1 VTIRLS
7 VDRER
12 WWHHVTDVAASV
24 DGLVPVIK
32 GNGYGFG
39 RAALA
44 ELAGR
49 LVASLPDH
57 DLPPTLAI
65 GTVHELADVADRV
78 GDAAL
83 LVLTPVAPGQSSLL
97 HGRPAIA
104 TVASLADITALD
116 GWRGPVLVKLA
127 SSMRRFGATPEEL
140 HAVVD
145 RASGA
150 GLGVIGASIH
160 LPLAGSD
167 ADGIAEIEAWLP
179 VVESHLGAARQLWV
193 SHLGPD
199 AHAALSERHPAWSFP
214 MRVGTRLWHGDKSAL
229 HLTTDVLLTRPIAA
243 GEVAGYH
250 ATAAPTDGT
259 IVVVGAGTAHGVTPL
274 PDGRSPFHFARRRLT
289 LLEPPHM
296 HSATLFV
303 PTGDDVPSIGQAVDV
318 QRPLI
323 SIAPDEVLWT

>member
-1 VTIRLS
+1 MTLS
-7 VDRER
+7 LRVDSAT
-12 WWHHVTDVAASV
+12 WKAHVDSVAGAYAP
-24 DGLVPVIK
+24 LVPVIK

-39 RAALA
+39 RATLA
-44 ELAGR
+44 GIAGR

-57 DLPPTLAI
+57 DLPPTLAV

-83 LVLTPVAPGQSSLL
+83 LVLTPVAPGQISLL
-97 HGRPAIA
+97 HGSPAIA
-104 TVASLADITALD
+104 TVASLADVAALD
-116 GWRGPVLVKLA
+116 GWQGPVLVKLA

-140 HAVVD
+140 EAVVD

-179 VVESHLGAARQLWV
+179 VVESHLGAARHLWV

-199 AHAALSERHPAWSFP
+199 AHAALARQHPSWLFP

-229 HLTTDVLLTRPIAA
+229 HLTTDVLLTRPIA
-243 GEVAGYH
+243 GGDVAGYH
-250 ATAAPTDGT
+250 ATAAPADGT
-259 IVVVGAGTAHGVTPL
+259 IVVVGAGTAHGVAPL
-274 PDGRSPFHFARRRLT
+274 ADGRSPFHFARRRLT

-296 HSATLFV
+296 HSSTLFV
-303 PTGDDVPSIGQAVDV
+303 PTGDDVPPIGQAVDV

-323 SIAPDEVLWT
+323 SIAPDDVVWT